1 MRRIVVYL
9 SFFVLTVAT
18 ANAQNFRLGI
28 SGGVDA
34 ARSAF
39 SGASGAP
46 LNYKTDIA
54 GGIVAEAVISPL
66 FSVQLEGN
74 YSPQGVGVI
83 NADATTV
90 GSYNFT
96 YITVPLLAK
105 LNAHK
110 GLSFLAGPQVGFLID
125 AETKSQGDEDTDVK
139 EQIESID
146 YYAVFGAEYRFANGV
161 FVGTRYSTGLSN
173 VIKDKTANTEIKNRY
188 FSFRLGYSFSL

>member
-1 MRRIVVYL
+1 MR
-9 SFFVLTVAT
+9 SFFVCLSLFVLTAAT

-28 SGGVDA
+28 SAGIDA
-34 ARSAF
+34 ARASF
-39 SGASGAP
+39 SGASGGP
-46 LNYKTDIA
+46 VNYKTDIA

-74 YSPQGVGVI
+74 YSTQGAAVI
-83 NADATTV
+83 HDDASTV

-125 AETKSQGDEDTDVK
+125 AETQLSGSPDTDAK
-139 EQIESID
+139 DMLESID
-146 YYAVFGAEYRFANGV
+146 VYAVFGAEYRFANGV
-161 FVGTRYSTGLSN
+161 FVGTRYNTGLTN
-173 VIKDKTANTEIKNRY
+173 IIKDKTTDQDIKNRY
-188 FSFRLGYSFSL
+188 FSFRLGYSFAL